1 MSDSTD
7 AVLERLRAD
16 NALLQGEILRLNANI
31 WNLKAAV
38 VLTGLVGG
46 LLWLLG
52 GGESKKKK
60 KKDRE

>member
-31 WNLKAAV
+31 WNLKAVV

-60 KKDRE
+60 KDRE

>member
-31 WNLKAAV
+31 WNLRAAAM
-38 VLTGLVGG
+38 VLTVVAGAV
-46 LLWLLG
+46 WLLG